1 MNAPLSQLKRPSET
15 YPRQF
20 ISNDTDLTSWEGLE
34 GIFTNLL
41 ERDTSSL
48 PLLEQWI
55 KDWSE
60 TEAVIGEESS
70 RLYINMTCDTDNKD
84 HEAAFQNFVENI
96 EPKLSPINDKL
107 NKKLLASPSHKELDE
122 YYNCWVR
129 DIQTGIELFKDEN
142 VEVETQIALET
153 QSYQKTTGS
162 MSVEHQ
168 GKTLTLQQM
177 NAKLESPDRAI
188 REEAWRKVAQRRL
201 EDKDKLNEHFE
212 KLFNLRL
219 QVSKN
224 CGFDSYLPYI
234 FKAKGRYDYT
244 PKHCEDFQKA
254 IEEVVVPKVKAI
266 RLKRQ
271 KALGLSSLRPWDT
284 ACDPLG
290 REALKPFSTSEE
302 LCAGV
307 SQIFKQ
313 VDPKLS
319 SWFDQ
324 MVSEKLLD
332 LDSRLGKAP
341 GGYQIGLEENRVP
354 FIFMNAVGTMGDVFT
369 LLHEAGH
376 SFHQFLMQDHSIT
389 SYRDINAEIAEV
401 ASMSMEMIG
410 MTYLEK
416 IIDSEGADRARN
428 DQLEDSLLLLPWVA
442 QVDAFQHWMYSNPDH
457 TLAERTAK
465 WIELDNRFAGAGIDW
480 SGLEE
485 ERESAWHRQLHIFE
499 VPFYYVEYGIAQL
512 GALQV
517 WKNWKDDAK
526 NGLDLYKNGLALG
539 ASRPLPELFEKTGV
553 AFDFSSEKITPLID
567 EVWAEIQKN

>member
-1 MNAPLSQLKRPSET
+1 MNNPLSNLKRPSAS

-20 ISNDTDLTSWEGLE
+20 ISNDTNLNSWEGIQA
-34 GIFTNLL
+34 IFTNLL
-41 ERDTSSL
+41 ERDISTL
-48 PLLEQWI
+48 KLLQKWI

-70 RLYINMTCDTDNKD
+70 RLYINMTCDTENKD

-96 EPKLSPINDKL
+96 EPKLSPVNDQL
-107 NKKLLASPSHKELDE
+107 NKKLLASPTHKELDN
-122 YYNCWVR
+122 YYDCWVR
-129 DIQTGIELFKDEN
+129 DIKTGIELFKDEN
-142 VEVETQIALET
+142 IEIDTQIALET
-153 QSYQKTTGS
+153 QYYQKTTGS
-162 MSVEHQ
+162 MSIEHE

-177 NAKLESPDRAI
+177 NAKLESPERNT
-188 REEAWRKVAQRRL
+188 REEAWRKVANRRL

-212 KLFNLRL
+212 KLFKLRL

-254 IEEVVVPKVKAI
+254 IEKVVVPKVKAI

-302 LCAGV
+302 LCKGV
-307 SQIFKQ
+307 SQIFKEI
-313 VDPKLS
+313 DSKLS
-319 SWFDQ
+319 AWFDQ
-324 MVSEKLLD
+324 MVSENLLD

-376 SFHQFLMQDHSIT
+376 SFHQFLMQEHDLT

-410 MTYLEK
+410 ATFLEK
-416 IIDSEGADRARN
+416 IIDSEGANRARN

-442 QVDAFQHWMYSNPDH
+442 QVDAFQHWMYSNPNH
-457 TLAERTAK
+457 NLAERTAK

-517 WKNWKDDAK
+517 WKNWKENSNK
-526 NGLDLYKNGLALG
+526 GLELYKNGLALG
-539 ASRPLPELFEKTGV
+539 SSRPLPELFEKTGV
-553 AFDFSSEKITPLID
+553 AFDFSTEIITPLID
-567 EVWAEIQKN
+567 QVWSEIQKK

>member
-1 MNAPLSQLKRPSET
+1 MPTPLSQLKRPSET

-20 ISNDTDLTSWEGLE
+20 ISNDANLTTWEDLKKF
-34 GIFTNLL
+34 FTNLL
-41 ERDTSSL
+41 ERDISSL
-48 PLLEQWI
+48 ALLKQWV

-60 TEAVIGEESS
+60 TEAVLGEESS
-70 RLYINMTCDTDNKD
+70 RLYINMTCDTENKE

-96 EPKLSPINDKL
+96 EPKLSPISDKL
-107 NKKLLASPSHKELDE
+107 NKKLLASPTHKELDE
-122 YYNCWVR
+122 YYKCWVR

-142 VEVETQIALET
+142 IEIDTQIALET
-153 QSYQKTTGS
+153 QKYQKTTGS
-162 MSVEHQ
+162 MSVEHEGQ
-168 GKTLTLQQM
+168 TLTLQQM
-177 NAKLESPDRAI
+177 NAKLESPDRET
-188 REEAWRKVAQRRL
+188 REGAWRKVAQRRL

-219 QVSKN
+219 KVSEN

-290 REALKPFSTSEE
+290 REALKPFSTSAE
-302 LCAGV
+302 LCEGV
-307 SQIFKQ
+307 SQIFKEI
-313 VDPKLS
+313 DPKLS
-319 SWFDQ
+319 FWFDQ
-324 MVSEKLLD
+324 MVSENLLD

-376 SFHQFLMQDHSIT
+376 SFHQFLMQDHEIT

-416 IIDSEGADRARN
+416 IIDKEGADRARN

-442 QVDAFQHWMYSNPDH
+442 QVDAFQHWMYSNPKH

-517 WKNWKDDAK
+517 WKNWKDNAQK
-526 NGLDLYKNGLALG
+526 GLDLYKNGLALG

-553 AFDFSSEKITPLID
+553 AFDFSTEKITPLID
-567 EVWAEIQKN
+567 EVWSEIQKK